1 MSQTQSRSE
10 LPLHL
15 LDADCGS
22 AARAAAVDALLAD
35 PAQARAWR
43 LALALQAP
51 AAQLAQAVA
60 APRQSRRPMWL
71 AVPAAAAAALV
82 LVLGVPQHREVSSQA
97 PAQLAAVAPADAL
110 LSGSFERAAEPGFRG
125 GFE

>member
-1 MSQTQSRSE
+1 MSHSQTRPE

-15 LDADCGS
+15 LDAECGS

-60 APRQSRRPMWL
+60 APQRARRPVWL

-82 LVLGVPQHREVSSQA
+82 LVLGLPQRSEVSSQT
-97 PAQLAAVAPADAL
+97 PAQLAAVAPADDL
-110 LSGSFERAAEPGFRG
+110 LSGSFEPTAEPGFRG